1 MSKERLDKLVTQRR
15 LIRSRTRAQRMIMA
29 GRVRVDGRTIYRPGH
44 RVRSEAELELIPG
57 REYVSRGGKKLAG
70 ALADF
75 RIDPQGAV
83 CLDVGSSTGGFTD
96 CLLQNGA
103 ARVHAVDVGTGQLDW
118 GLRNDRGVL
127 VHEGINARYLTMAD
141 IGEEI
146 NLATIDVAFISLRH
160 ILPPLCKILSRNG
173 EIIALVK
180 PQFEAGRDKVERGG
194 VVTDRAVH
202 LDVLR
207 KLQAFVEEKTPLRVA
222 AATHSSLT
230 GPAGNIEFFFLLQ
243 ERLEKKRGPD
253 LEKLVERAHIGLG

>member
-1 MSKERLDKLVTQRR
+1 
-15 LIRSRTRAQRMIMA
+15 MIMA
-29 GRVRVDGRTIYRPGH
+29 GRVRVDGRPIYRPGH
-44 RVRSEAELELIPG
+44 RVSSEAELELVPG

-70 ALADF
+70 ALIDF

-118 GLRNDRGVL
+118 QLRNDRRVL

-141 IGEEI
+141 IGEKVDFI
-146 NLATIDVAFISLRH
+146 TVDVSFISLRL

-180 PQFEAGRDKVERGG
+180 PQFEAGRNRVGRGG
-194 VVTDRAVH
+194 VITDRAVH

-207 KLQAFVEEKTPLRVA
+207 EIRTFVEEKTPLWVA
-222 AATHSSLT
+222 AASYSSLT

-243 ERLEKKRGPD
+243 ERSGKENGPD
-253 LEKLVERAHIGLG
+253 LEKLVERAQGLR